1 MRSASE
7 GAGLWETV
15 SDSDPAPKPGRKKC
29 LPASTPEIQTFQDYN
44 YPARPAHGPASP
56 WSHRSRPGG
65 SGGEGAVGGWQKGG
79 ASGLLLVREREGG
92 AGRGCSPGVGQGSHG
107 VKDPQVTRDPLA
119 PSVDPGGGAQA
130 ARGFSG
136 RGPEKQWGLR
146 RSFPLSRPPLPHP
159 DSARGAR
166 SSQVL

>member
-15 SDSDPAPKPGRKKC
+15 SDSDPAPKPGRKNC
-29 LPASTPEIQTFQDYN
+29 LPASTPETQTFQDYN

-79 ASGLLLVREREGG
+79 
-92 AGRGCSPGVGQGSHG
+92 
-107 VKDPQVTRDPLA
+107 PQ
-119 PSVDPGGGAQA
+119 
-130 ARGFSG
+130 GFS
-136 RGPEKQWGLR
+136 
-146 RSFPLSRPPLPHP
+146 
-159 DSARGAR
+159 
-166 SSQVL
+166 